1 MELDVGTRAIL
12 KMALLPPGSLLILML
27 LGWLFARRFIGRF
40 LILLGILG
48 FYAMSTPVGVDWLA
62 ARLETV
68 PAQTP
73 AQLKASKADAILVF
87 MAGVRR
93 SNPELGGADALS
105 SLSLER
111 VDYGL
116 ALHRQTKLPLVL
128 SGGSVKGDTEP
139 LADLGA
145 KWLQERAGVTAAAVD
160 NTSRDTAENARN
172 SAELLRARGLRR
184 VLLVTHA
191 FHMPRALLQ
200 ARAAGIDAVPAPFG
214 FLHVPPALAEP
225 GEVGDWLP
233 QAGNLGRSYLILHEM
248 AGLTWYGLTHR

>member
-12 KMALLPPGSLLILML
+12 KMAVLPPGSLLILLL

-48 FYAMSTPVGVDWLA
+48 FYALSTPVGVNWLA
-62 ARLETV
+62 TQLETV
-68 PAQTP
+68 PAPTP
-73 AQLKASKADAILVF
+73 AQIQAGKADAILVL

-93 SNPELGGADALS
+93 FNPELDGADALS

-111 VDYGL
+111 IDHGL
-116 ALHRQTKLPLVL
+116 ALYRRTGLPLIL
-128 SGGSVKGDTEP
+128 SGGSVKGDTTP

-145 KWLQERAGVTAAAVD
+145 QWLQERAGVTVMAVD

-200 ARAAGIDAVPAPFG
+200 VRAAGIDAVPAPFG
-214 FLHVPPALAEP
+214 FMHTPPASAGPDELA
-225 GEVGDWLP
+225 DWLP
-233 QAGNLGRSYLILHEM
+233 QAGNLGRSYLVLHEM
-248 AGLTWYGLTHR
+248 AGLAWYGLTHQ